1 MLKCKSQVYLLTWH
15 TQWFERECVR
25 QGRSMGLDM
34 FYSCSCEDQSPS
46 AMGGDSDYT
55 EFRWKYDSNH
65 MMVNNRKILRLR
77 SSVVFLIFDRSYF
90 ECRWY
95 LQTERTR
102 KGMIYLWRPDIM
114 TLFCPATT
122 TNLKLEH
129 VDTYFSKSKQHPC
142 TPSDVSDYIEE
153 ESSRVPQLQCGTS
166 ELEHAILAT
175 TIANLSFGILL
186 GSALDS
192 PLSSLNGIIDK
203 GYSNQFWQ
211 DIRMVKLNHIYMKQP
226 RQL

>member
-1 MLKCKSQVYLLTWH
+1 
-15 TQWFERECVR
+15 
-25 QGRSMGLDM
+25 
-34 FYSCSCEDQSPS
+34 
-46 AMGGDSDYT
+46 
-55 EFRWKYDSNH
+55 
-65 MMVNNRKILRLR
+65 
-77 SSVVFLIFDRSYF
+77 
-90 ECRWY
+90 
-95 LQTERTR
+95 
-102 KGMIYLWRPDIM
+102 M

-153 ESSRVPQLQCGTS
+153 ENSRVPQLQCGTS

-192 PLSSLNGIIDK
+192 PLSSLNGKIDK
-203 GYSNQFWQ
+203 GYSNQF
-211 DIRMVKLNHIYMKQP
+211 
-226 RQL
+226 